1 MILRVARSVLAAPAS
16 NQRMIDKGLASAAD
30 MVFLDLED
38 SVAPGEKASARARA
52 IAAVRDGDWQGKP
65 RAVRINAVDTPW
77 FARDVVDLLEQA
89 GERLDLIVL
98 PKCEGPG
105 DLIALDRLL
114 ASLERGLRRSAPV
127 GVDAQIESA
136 RGVVGCEA
144 IALAAGRLE
153 ALVFGPGDFAAT
165 MRMPARAIGMTDVW
179 DAAYGGD
186 RYHYAQA
193 RMVTAAR
200 AAGVR
205 AIDGPYADY
214 RDEAGLRTAARR
226 ARAMGHDGKWCIHP
240 GQIAIVNEVFTPD
253 ALEVAEARA
262 LVAAYEAAVASGA
275 GAVTHDGVM
284 IDMASLRMAQS
295 LLAVAEEGHSGA

>member
-1 MILRVARSVLAAPAS
+1 MRAARSVLAVPAS

-38 SVAPGEKASARARA
+38 SVAPAEKGAARARA
-52 IAAVRDGDWQGKP
+52 IAAMNDGDWAGKP
-65 RAVRINAVDTPW
+65 RVVRINAVDTPW

-98 PKCEGPG
+98 PKCEGAA
-105 DLIALDRLL
+105 DLLALDRLL
-114 ASLERGLRRSAPV
+114 ASLERGVARTVPV

-144 IALAAGRLE
+144 IAVAAARLE

-165 MRMPARAIGMTDVW
+165 MRMPARAIGMTDAW

-186 RYHYAQA
+186 RYHYAQM

-200 AAGVR
+200 GAGVR

-214 RDEAGLRTAARR
+214 KDAEGLRRAAMR

-240 GQIAIVNEVFTPD
+240 GQIAVVNEVFTPD
-253 ALEVAEARA
+253 AAEIAA
-262 LVAAYEAAVASGA
+262 AQDLVAAYAAAMAAGTGA
-275 GAVTHDGVM
+275 ATHDGVM
-284 IDMASLRMAQS
+284 IDMASVRMAEAT
-295 LLAVAEEGHSGA
+295 LAVAQAAAHNA